1 MVNVLYDKETEVKR
15 KRRPSTY
22 IRHKTSGGQRILN
35 PCFSDK
41 RMTMG
46 AKTIITIKEI
56 RNMLVVI
63 PKTKAAFIL
72 R

>member
-1 MVNVLYDKETEVKR
+1 
-15 KRRPSTY
+15 
-22 IRHKTSGGQRILN
+22 
-35 PCFSDK
+35 
-41 RMTMG
+41 MG

-63 PKTKAAFIL
+63 PKAKAAFIL

>member
-1 MVNVLYDKETEVKR
+1 
-15 KRRPSTY
+15 
-22 IRHKTSGGQRILN
+22 
-35 PCFSDK
+35 
-41 RMTMG
+41 MG

-63 PKTKAAFIL
+63 LKAKAAFIL